1 MSFDKKIL
9 AREAIA
15 KALQTRRMAGYA
27 MWDPACVYDLAE
39 KIGVE
44 VRFFDIPSME
54 GMYSSGEN
62 PTIIISSLR
71 PSGRQAFTGAH
82 ELGHHV
88 FGHGAQYDELVE
100 QRSEAR
106 RFDPNE
112 FKADSFAGALLMPKV
127 AVDRGFALHG
137 WNPATCSPEA
147 FYTVAT
153 WLGVGYTTLVHHMQY
168 AMQVIKPQRADEL
181 LRQNLMVTR
190 SNLLGKECREHLVVA
205 DHHWTGRAV
214 DIQVSDL
221 VLLPP
226 RTRIEGK
233 CAAVYAENKMNVV
246 AQGATPGIGRVVVDD
261 LGWSTFIRVMRKQYS
276 GRGKYRF
283 EEEVNDVE

>member
-27 MWDPACVYDLAE
+27 MWDPVCVYDLAE

-54 GMYSSGEN
+54 GMFSSGEN

-100 QRSEAR
+100 QRSEVR
-106 RFDPNE
+106 RFDPKE
-112 FKADSFAGALLMPKV
+112 FQADSFAGALLMPKV

-137 WNPATCSPEA
+137 WDITTCSPEA
-147 FYTVAT
+147 YYTVAT
-153 WLGVGYTTLVHHMQY
+153 WLGVGYSTLIHHMQY

-190 SNLLGKECREHLVVA
+190 SNLLGKECREHLVIA
-205 DHHWTGRAV
+205 DHHWVGRSV

-221 VLLPP
+221 VQLPFGA
-226 RTRIEGK
+226 RIEGK
-233 CAAVYAENKMNVV
+233 CAVIREQNGKTAV
-246 AQGATPGIGRVVVDD
+246 AQGITSGIGRIVVDD
-261 LGWSTFIRVMRKQYS
+261 LAWSTFIRVTRKQYS

>member
-1 MSFDKKIL
+1 MSFDKKLL

-15 KALQTRRMAGYA
+15 KALQTRRRAGYA
-27 MWDPACVYDLAE
+27 MWDPICVYDLIE

-44 VRFFDIPSME
+44 LRFIDIPSME
-54 GMYSSGEN
+54 GIFYGGEN

-71 PSGRQAFTGAH
+71 PPGRQAFTGAH

-88 FGHGAQYDELVE
+88 FGHGTQYDELVE

-106 RFDPNE
+106 RFDPSE
-112 FKADSFAGALLMPKV
+112 FQADSFAGALLMPKV
-127 AVDRGFALHG
+127 TVDRGFALHG

-153 WLGVGYTTLVHHMQY
+153 WLGVGYSTLIYHMQY
-168 AMQVIKPQRADEL
+168 AMQVIKPRRVDEL

-205 DHHWTGRAV
+205 DHHWTGSAV

-221 VLLPP
+221 VLLPH
-226 RTRIEGK
+226 RAQIEGK
-233 CAAVYAENKMNVV
+233 CAAVCAENKMNTVM
-246 AQGATPGIGRVVVDD
+246 QGITPGIGRIVVDD

>member
-1 MSFDKKIL
+1 VSFDKKIL

-15 KALQTRRMAGYA
+15 KALQTRRTAGYA
-27 MWDPACVYDLAE
+27 VWDPICVYDLAE

-44 VRFFDIPSME
+44 VRFVDIPSME
-54 GMYSSGEN
+54 GIFYGGEN

-71 PSGRQAFTGAH
+71 PPGRQAFTGAH

-88 FGHGAQYDELVE
+88 FGHGTQYDELVE

-112 FKADSFAGALLMPKV
+112 FQADSFAGALLMPKV
-127 AVDRGFALHG
+127 TVDRGFALRG
-137 WNPATCSPEA
+137 WDPATCSPEA

-181 LRQNLMVTR
+181 LRQSLIVTR

-205 DHHWTGRAV
+205 DHHWAGRAV
-214 DIQVSDL
+214 DIQVSDH

-226 RTRIEGK
+226 RARIEGK
-233 CAAVYAENKMNVV
+233 CAAVCEENKTNAV
-246 AQGATPGIGRVVVDD
+246 AQGITPGIGRVVVDG
-261 LGWSTFIRVMRKQYS
+261 LGWSTFIRVTRKQYS

-283 EEEVNDVE
+283 EEEVSDVE

>member
-27 MWDPACVYDLAE
+27 MWDPICVYDLAE
-39 KIGVE
+39 KIGIE

-100 QRSEAR
+100 QRSETR

-112 FKADSFAGALLMPKV
+112 FQADSFAGALLMPKV
-127 AVDRGFALHG
+127 AVDRGFALRG
-137 WNPATCSPEA
+137 WDPAASTPEE

-153 WLGVGYTTLVHHMQY
+153 WLGVGYSTLVHHMQY
-168 AMQVIKPQRADEL
+168 AMQVIKPQWADEL
-181 LRQNLMVTR
+181 LRQNLIVTR

-214 DIQVSDL
+214 DVQVSDL

-226 RTRIEGK
+226 RARIEGK
-233 CAAVYAENKMNVV
+233 CAAISAENELNVV
-246 AQGATPGIGRVVVDD
+246 AQGITPGIGRMVVDD

>member
-1 MSFDKKIL
+1 MNFDKQIL
-9 AREAIA
+9 AREATA

-27 MWDPACVYDLAE
+27 MWDPVCVYDLAE

-44 VRFFDIPSME
+44 VRFLDIPSME
-54 GMYSSGEN
+54 GIFYGGET
-62 PTIIISSLR
+62 PIIIISSLR
-71 PSGRQAFTGAH
+71 PPGRQAFTAAH
-82 ELGHHV
+82 ELGHHI

-112 FKADSFAGALLMPKV
+112 FQADSFAGALLMPKV

-137 WNPATCSPEA
+137 WDPATCSPEA
-147 FYTVAT
+147 YYTVAT
-153 WLGVGYTTLVHHMQY
+153 WLGVGYRTLIRHLQF
-168 AMQVIKPQRADEL
+168 AMQAIKPQRADEL
-181 LRQNLMVTR
+181 LRQNLMETR
-190 SNLLGKECREHLVVA
+190 SNLLGKECREHLVVV
-205 DHHWTGRAV
+205 DHHWTGRAI

-226 RTRIEGK
+226 RARIESK
-233 CAAVYAENKMNVV
+233 CAVVCAENKMNAV
-246 AQGATPGIGRVVVDD
+246 AQGTTPGIGRVVVDG
-261 LGWSTFIRVMRKQYS
+261 LGWSTFIRVTRKQYS